1 MLIARGSDVIVNM
14 KIKNT
19 PAAVYQALHLIH
31 ERHRRKYRG
40 NPGSGQMCCMWSTYN
55 PPDVIEGTKPFCD
68 IEAAFGISI
77 DEKYAMR
84 LYDMDLYEAA
94 GMIVEMMRNEE
105 RKRLTANNRKED
117 KQ

>member
-1 MLIARGSDVIVNM
+1 VNIGKQRQAGLVSDFGEDF
-14 KIKNT
+14 KT
-19 PAAVYQALHLIH
+19 FLYSRPAEAADAAAIGLVEAGL
-31 ERHRRKYRG
+31 ENNG
-40 NPGSGQMCCMWSTYN
+40 DVSFF
-55 PPDVIEGTKPFCD
+55 PDFDKPFCD

-77 DEKYAMR
+77 DEKYAMQ